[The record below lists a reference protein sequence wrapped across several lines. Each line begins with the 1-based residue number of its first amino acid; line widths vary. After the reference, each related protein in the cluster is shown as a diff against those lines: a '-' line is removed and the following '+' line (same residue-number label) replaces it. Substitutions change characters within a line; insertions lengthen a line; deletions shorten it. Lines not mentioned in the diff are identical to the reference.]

1 MVLSLEERFIFI
13 ELLEDWVD
21 SFEVVVLESLELLDS
36 SKQVN
41 QLGDSS
47 AEEIELSE
55 DLVWGELKLL
65 ALRHVHESLLGE
77 LVLLQV
83 SSVEIDARLK
93 HWNKLF
99 WRVEFV
105 IPKDV
110 ITLWA
115 LLLAVTVSDSDE
127 VQNVVLAVVDH
138 LVRDLHEETG
148 HSLVGVVVSG
158 DGVDHLDTV
167 HQSWKGVLDSLW
179 VSVVEWLDEFLESLK
194 ILDVIF
200 GLVESFGDSKLN
212 GSPLGGG

>member
-77 LVLLQV
+77 LVLLEVSLVELDAALKDFDELLWWIQV
-83 SSVEIDARLK
+83 VVPE
-93 HWNKLF
+93 
-99 WRVEFV
+99 
-105 IPKDV
+105 
-110 ITLWA
+110 
-115 LLLAVTVSDSDE
+115 
-127 VQNVVLAVVDH
+127 NVVVLWC
-138 LVRDLHEETG
+138 
-148 HSLVGVVVSG
+148 SLLS
-158 DGVDHLDTV
+158 
-167 HQSWKGVLDSLW
+167 
-179 VSVVEWLDEFLESLK
+179 
-194 ILDVIF
+194 
-200 GLVESFGDSKLN
+200 
-212 GSPLGGG
+212 